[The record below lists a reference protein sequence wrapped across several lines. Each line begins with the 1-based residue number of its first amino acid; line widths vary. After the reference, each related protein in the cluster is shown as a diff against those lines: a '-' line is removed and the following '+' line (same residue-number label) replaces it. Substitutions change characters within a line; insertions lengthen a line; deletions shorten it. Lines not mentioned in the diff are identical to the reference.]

1 MGIISDSHEQT
12 RLSYFFFFSIQAY
25 LILLHFT
32 LLQFT
37 DTAFFFSHKLKF
49 CGNFQS
55 RKLAQ
60 FSNLPT
66 AFAHFM
72 SQ

>member
-1 MGIISDSHEQT
+1 MGTISDSYEQT
-12 RLSYFFFFSIQAY
+12 RLSFSFFFFFSIQAY

-32 LLQFT
+32 
-37 DTAFFFSHKLKF
+37 DSAFFFFYKLKF

-60 FSNLPT
+60 FSNFPT
-66 AFAHFM
+66 AFAHFI
-72 SQ
+72 SL